1 MVSECTRAVSEFKRR
16 VSEYLGVFEL
26 ALFFVHVRALVCLCC
41 VFMCVV
47 SQDFYEADQYIVREG
62 AAGDTFYIINK
73 GEVLTR
79 AQSKSISI

>member
-1 MVSECTRAVSEFKRR
+1 MHTHVHWCLR
-16 VSEYLGVFEL
+16 VL
-26 ALFFVHVRALVCLCC
+26 
-41 VFMCVV
+41 